1 MTLRN
6 PWMQSTM
13 IHLGFFILIFVAI
26 RLPEYLIK
34 RRIDFEVLQYPTQ
47 STTPLQISPKI
58 QEKPKLLEKRAVFG
72 VSRRAIVASDNQKDS
87 AEIKQGNTIAKE
99 QDDLTLNQDDAD
111 SLPIPADSYLLT
123 SMPKLKADVRVPYPR
138 VAERAGIEG
147 PVILDLLID
156 ASGTVR
162 KVDLVRGPGYGL
174 DEAAVNA
181 AQKFQF
187 SPGHVGEKAVA
198 VKIRYTYRFVL
209 ENQ

>member
-1 MTLRN
+1 MTLRS

-13 IHLGFFILIFVAI
+13 IHLGFFILILVAI
-26 RLPEYLIK
+26 RLPEYLMK
-34 RRIDFEVLQYPTQ
+34 RKIDFEVLQYPVP
-47 STTPLQISPKI
+47 SVTPLQVSPKI
-58 QEKPKLLEKRAVFG
+58 QEKPKPLEKRAVFG

-99 QDDLTLNQDDAD
+99 QDNLTLNQDDVD

-123 SMPKLKADVRVPYPR
+123 SMPRLKADIRVPYPD
-138 VAERAGIEG
+138 VAKRAGIEG

-156 ASGTVR
+156 AAGVVR
-162 KVDLVRGPGYGL
+162 NVDLIRGPGYGL
-174 DEAAVNA
+174 NEAAIGA

-187 SPGHVGEKAVA
+187 TPGQVGEKAVA